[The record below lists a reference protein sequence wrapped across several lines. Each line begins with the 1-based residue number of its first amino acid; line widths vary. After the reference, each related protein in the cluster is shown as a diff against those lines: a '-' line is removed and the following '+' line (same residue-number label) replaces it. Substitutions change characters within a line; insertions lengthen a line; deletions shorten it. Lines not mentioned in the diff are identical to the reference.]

1 MEKEKIIK
9 ISLTKESSDSL
20 KTMLESLN
28 KNIKA
33 KIKKTDLLSW
43 IILNYQKKH
52 FSNNMK
58 KIQTET
64 QNPIDYT
71 KAILKELQKS
81 KRKVTLSEIKTML
94 KTK

>member
-1 MEKEKIIK
+1 
-9 ISLTKESSDSL
+9 
-20 KTMLESLN
+20 
-28 KNIKA
+28 
-33 KIKKTDLLSW
+33 
-43 IILNYQKKH
+43 
-52 FSNNMK
+52 MK
-58 KIQTET
+58 KIQAET